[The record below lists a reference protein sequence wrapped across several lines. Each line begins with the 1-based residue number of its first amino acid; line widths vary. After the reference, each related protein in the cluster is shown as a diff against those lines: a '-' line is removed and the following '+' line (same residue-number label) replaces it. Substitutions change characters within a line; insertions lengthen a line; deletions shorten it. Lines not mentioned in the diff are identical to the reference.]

1 MRNVKVSQE
10 LSQDASMFLSIQGI
24 SKYKYYLLLSNGLFQ
39 RKVHLLRH
47 EPFIWKDMMDDCIQ
61 RTVNILHSINEDEQ
75 VHAVLLD
82 NIFIVEAR

>member
-1 MRNVKVSQE
+1 
-10 LSQDASMFLSIQGI
+10 
-24 SKYKYYLLLSNGLFQ
+24 
-39 RKVHLLRH
+39 
-47 EPFIWKDMMDDCIQ
+47 MMDDCIQ